1 MKKFK
6 VFLVSLL
13 TIVMSLLCF
22 ASCGA
27 EGTYKFESLT
37 YKVIGTTTIKVGD
50 EYLGQQITED
60 FMTITLNKDN
70 TVKFSQDGEGSD
82 GTWKEGE
89 DGHIIITIGGME
101 IDAVK
106 DGKKLTFSYSGLGEI
121 VLTK

>member
-13 TIVMSLLCF
+13 TIVMSLFCF
-22 ASCGA
+22 ASCGV

-37 YKVIGTTTIKVGD
+37 VQLIGTTTIKVGD
-50 EYLGQQITED
+50 EYLGQEVTED

-70 TVKFSQDGEGSD
+70 TVSFSRDGEDSD
-82 GTWKEGE
+82 GTWEKGE
-89 DGHIIITIGGME
+89 DGHIIITVGGME